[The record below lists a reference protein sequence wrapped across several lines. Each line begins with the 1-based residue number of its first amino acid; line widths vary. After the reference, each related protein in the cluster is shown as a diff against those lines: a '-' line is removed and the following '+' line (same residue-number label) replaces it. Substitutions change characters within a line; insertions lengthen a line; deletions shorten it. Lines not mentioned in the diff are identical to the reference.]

1 MGLCLKIL
9 SIPVLLAATTLA
21 PSTATPQTPVPQL
34 QADLCELLRDEH
46 EDLLNE
52 YPNEYYDC
60 HAHSRYLKLGSL
72 TDKAEP
78 KAS

>member
-1 MGLCLKIL
+1 MGLCLKMF
-9 SIPVLLAATTLA
+9 SISVLLAAATLS
-21 PSTATPQTPVPQL
+21 PSTAAPETRQPQL
-34 QADLCELLRDEH
+34 QADLCELLRDEQ

-60 HAHSRYLKLGSL
+60 HAHSRYLKLSSL
-72 TDKAEP
+72 NKTEP